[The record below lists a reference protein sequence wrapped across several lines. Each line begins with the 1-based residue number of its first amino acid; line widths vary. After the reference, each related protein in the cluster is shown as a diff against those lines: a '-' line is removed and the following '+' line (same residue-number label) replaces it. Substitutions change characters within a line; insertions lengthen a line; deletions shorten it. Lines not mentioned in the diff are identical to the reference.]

1 MHFCVSNKLRFTFY
15 MLHQPPSG
23 GTDLKPYVPYP
34 EPISGSVHPDPTLL
48 RLDSKCLL
56 FGLLTHLTLPY
67 MGFDFECFL
76 SARLLC
82 LLQGNDVCGSELV
95 WRRFFP
101 LNIVYPLFILM
112 LLILF
117 WLVFSQYALLRSCY
131 FQAFCICVA
140 EVWVDLTKD
149 EEGAEKERNYLHSSH

>member
-1 MHFCVSNKLRFTFY
+1 
-15 MLHQPPSG
+15 MLHQPPLG

-34 EPISGSVHPDPTLL
+34 EPISGSVHPDPSLL

-82 LLQGNDVCGSELV
+82 LSQGNDVCGSELV
-95 WRRFFP
+95 
-101 LNIVYPLFILM
+101 
-112 LLILF
+112 
-117 WLVFSQYALLRSCY
+117 
-131 FQAFCICVA
+131 
-140 EVWVDLTKD
+140 
-149 EEGAEKERNYLHSSH
+149 